1 MVIVDISGVE
11 MLVFVGEVGEVVVV
25 FGVFVVVIIGWIGVV
40 VVWIGVVV
48 VWIGVVVVE
57 VVVFGIV
64 KESLILILIFLWYL
78 DNYIC
83 MGIFKDLL
91 YFIN

>member
-48 VWIGVVVVE
+48 IWIGVVVVE

-64 KESLILILIFLWYL
+64 KESYILILIFCGIWIIIFVWVYL
-78 DNYIC
+78 KIYCI
-83 MGIFKDLL
+83 L
-91 YFIN
+91 

>member
-1 MVIVDISGVE
+1 MVIVNISGVE
-11 MLVFVGEVGEVVVV
+11 MFVFVGEVGEVVVV

-48 VWIGVVVVE
+48 VE

-64 KESLILILIFLWYL
+64 KESLILILIF
-78 DNYIC
+78 C
-83 MGIFKDLL
+83 GIWIIIFVWVYFKIYCIL
-91 YFIN
+91 

>member
-40 VVWIGVVV
+40 VVWIGE
-48 VWIGVVVVE
+48 VVVE